1 MISQNLS
8 AATNKIFGDK
18 ETLREYLS
26 SIPALHEV
34 FPTASTGDHEMV
46 VEKIA
51 GGVTNSILRLKL
63 HGSTIIAKLYTE
75 RYMLGDSTTEGLSP
89 DWGRSEYEIIKLL
102 QAPGS
107 RVDVPEPYYFDHSLN
122 VLFMKDCAYE
132 GSRSFID
139 SLATMDPQGS
149 VPESVGIWICHLHHN
164 SSLAKK
170 ITFWERQDIYRFTL
184 DYQIACARK
193 QMKKFSISESQLS
206 RLISDTGSSKKVLL
220 HGNLCPK
227 NVLLH
232 RDKRITLLDFE
243 SSALGDAAYDIGYF
257 LAHYLIE
264 RARGLCDER
273 YVILAW
279 EKFLQSYLRPDGEDS
294 DSLLRRFF
302 PWCGVAL
309 LYRSCHLS
317 NLFLQQDEELSNKL
331 AEMGFALFSF
341 ESPPKANVSKT
352 ATEVIEKIGSL

>member
-75 RYMLGDSTTEGLSP
+75 RYMLGDSTTVSLSP

-206 RLISDTGSSKKVLL
+206 RLISDTGNTCARMEKT
-220 HGNLCPK
+220 
-227 NVLLH
+227 
-232 RDKRITLLDFE
+232 RIHFSGGFSPGAVWLYCTE
-243 SSALGDAAYDIGYF
+243 A
-257 LAHYLIE
+257 
-264 RARGLCDER
+264 
-273 YVILAW
+273 VISPICFCN
-279 EKFLQSYLRPDGEDS
+279 KTKSCRT
-294 DSLLRRFF
+294 SLLKWVLPCFPLRALRR
-302 PWCGVAL
+302 
-309 LYRSCHLS
+309 R
-317 NLFLQQDEELSNKL
+317 
-331 AEMGFALFSF
+331 M
-341 ESPPKANVSKT
+341 
-352 ATEVIEKIGSL
+352 